1 MKKIYI
7 SPSLITVTLSARRQI
22 MLQGSLTT
30 DGATFFQE
38 DATGEA
44 MTKGVIS
51 DRNVWDNEW

>member
-7 SPSLITVTLSARRQI
+7 SPNIITVTLSARRQF

-30 DGATFFQE
+30 DGATFYDE

-44 MTKGVIS
+44 MTKGYIS
-51 DRNVWDNEW
+51 NKNIWEEEW